1 MFISTR
7 ATKIVSLI
15 AASLALM
22 ALLACAS
29 DEPAV
34 PAGPSAEEIAKIVSD
49 SVNASV
55 SQAVADAVPE
65 GTSAQE
71 IQRMVEAAV
80 SASSQPGIT
89 RAEVEAA
96 VTASV
101 QSASA
106 GQLTAAEVQRIVDAS
121 VKALPAPEA
130 PQIDISAIRG
140 LVQQAVTDSVP
151 EGVSADEIAKLVEAA
166 VGASTAGVPTRDEL
180 TKSIEAA
187 VKGAAAGQLTA
198 ADVQKIVDASVGA
211 VVEEATTKAITEAQK
226 ALAQLPELRAGER
239 PGFSRV
245 VLPELERPTN
255 IPKNITLAPKQ
266 ELTYVYAVPERPG
279 VVPPM
284 QAANNDLYDIY
295 MWVFMPA
302 FVLGSVENDF
312 GLRQGWATGYSVS
325 DDGLTYLLHINPDAI
340 FQDGTPIT
348 AKAAK
353 DTWEWGMSAE
363 NQPVWRS
370 IGRHMGFIEG
380 MKAVEAGEAKTASGL
395 EVVDDVTLAM
405 KLVDPLPTFPL
416 RLSIWLTGMFKA
428 EQAVND
434 PEGFRLNPIG
444 VGPYRASYDDA
455 TAVRTYTATENWWG
469 AAPGIKVVRLP
480 TVPDL
485 QVNYIMYEAGEA
497 DAMFA
502 DSGRQP
508 ALWDP
513 EHKFHGDLK
522 PRGGAESPS
531 LWFMEFKTDHPP
543 FDDINVRKA
552 FAHAVDMENIV
563 PAVLGAMV
571 KAGAGIIVE
580 GNACWQPG
588 TGYDYDPAKAR
599 QFLKDSR
606 YGGPEGVPSITVE
619 VGRPAI
625 IRVLEVLQEQWKDN
639 LGIEI
644 NLVRLEPGQQRQPV
658 TEFARRSG
666 GQRIPNPSHL
676 LVNLA
681 DAPVLQQG
689 GINAMIKPALSMP
702 LDDPNYCEVWNE
714 IERFIIDAYTF
725 LPLQG
730 GDFASWAVQ
739 PWVFGYET
747 TFGDAFLTLPWWVIG
762 TRDRSLY
769 E

>member
-1 MFISTR
+1 MM
-7 ATKIVSLI
+7 ATFSKGGMLW
-15 AASLALM
+15 AALVV
-22 ALLACAS
+22 ALLAGIVACSSA
-29 DEPAV
+29 EPTET
-34 PAGPSAEEIAKIVSD
+34 GPSAA
-49 SVNASV
+49 
-55 SQAVADAVPE
+55 
-65 GTSAQE
+65 E
-71 IQRMVEAAV
+71 IQN
-80 SASSQPGIT
+80 I
-89 RAEVEAA
+89 
-96 VTASV
+96 V
-101 QSASA
+101 QSAVA
-106 GQLTAAEVQRIVDAS
+106 GIDTGSQLTAADVQRIVEQSAGDVLTAS
-121 VKALPAPEA
+121 DV
-130 PQIDISAIRG
+130 QTI
-140 LVQQAVTDSVP
+140 VQQSV
-151 EGVSADEIAKLVEAA
+151 G
-166 VGASTAGVPTRDEL
+166 T
-180 TKSIEAA
+180 
-187 VKGAAAGQLTA
+187 QLTA
-198 ADVQKIVDASVGA
+198 ADVQKIINDSVAGQLTASDVQRIVDASAGEQLSAADVQKIVRDSTGQQLTASDVQKIVDASAAGQLTTGDVQKIISASVSEA
-211 VVEEATTKAITEAQK
+211 VDAANRATEAAMMAQKAAMEAGEK

-353 DTWEWGMSAE
+353 DAWEWGMSAE

-395 EVVDDVTLAM
+395 EVIDDVTLAM

-434 PEGFRLNPIG
+434 AEGFRLNPIG

-508 ALWDP
+508 ALWNP

>member
-1 MFISTR
+1 MI
-7 ATKIVSLI
+7 ATLKRGGALW
-15 AASLALM
+15 LALLSVI
-22 ALLACAS
+22 LLAGTAACGS
-29 DEPAV
+29 D
-34 PAGPSAEEIAKIVSD
+34 D
-49 SVNASV
+49 
-55 SQAVADAVPE
+55 
-65 GTSAQE
+65 
-71 IQRMVEAAV
+71 
-80 SASSQPGIT
+80 
-89 RAEVEAA
+89 
-96 VTASV
+96 
-101 QSASA
+101 SASA
-106 GQLTAAEVQRIVDAS
+106 EDIAKAVQTQMGPQLMPADVQKIVEASAGGGLTAADVQRVVRESTGQQLTATDVQRIVDAS
-121 VKALPAPEA
+121 T
-130 PQIDISAIRG
+130 S
-140 LVQQAVTDSVP
+140 
-151 EGVSADEIAKLVEAA
+151 
-166 VGASTAGVPTRDEL
+166 
-180 TKSIEAA
+180 
-187 VKGAAAGQLTA
+187 GQLTAADVQRIVNDSASSQLSAADVQKIVEASAGGGLTAADVQRIVSDSTTGQLSAADVEKIVDASTMGQLTAADVQKIVDASATSQLSA

-395 EVVDDVTLAM
+395 EVLDDVTLAM

-434 PEGFRLNPIG
+434 AEGFRLNPIG

-644 NLVRLEPGQQRQPV
+644 NLVRLEPGQQRQAV

>member
-1 MFISTR
+1 MM
-7 ATKIVSLI
+7 ATFSKGGMLW
-15 AASLALM
+15 AALVV
-22 ALLACAS
+22 ALLAGIVACSSA
-29 DEPAV
+29 EPTET
-34 PAGPSAEEIAKIVSD
+34 GPSAA
-49 SVNASV
+49 
-55 SQAVADAVPE
+55 
-65 GTSAQE
+65 E
-71 IQRMVEAAV
+71 IQN
-80 SASSQPGIT
+80 I
-89 RAEVEAA
+89 
-96 VTASV
+96 V
-101 QSASA
+101 QSAVA
-106 GQLTAAEVQRIVDAS
+106 GIDTGSQLTAADVQRIV
-121 VKALPAPEA
+121 E
-130 PQIDISAIRG
+130 QSAGDVLTAADVQTI
-140 LVQQAVTDSVP
+140 VQQSV
-151 EGVSADEIAKLVEAA
+151 G
-166 VGASTAGVPTRDEL
+166 T
-180 TKSIEAA
+180 
-187 VKGAAAGQLTA
+187 QLTA
-198 ADVQKIVDASVGA
+198 ADVQKIINDSAAGQLTASDVQRIVDASAGEQLSAADVQKIVRDSTGQQLTASDVQKIVDASAAGQLTTGDVQKIISASVSEA
-211 VVEEATTKAITEAQK
+211 VDAANRATEAAMMAQKAAMEAGEK

-416 RLSIWLTGMFKA
+416 RLTIWLTGMFKA

-508 ALWDP
+508 ALWNP

-681 DAPVLQQG
+681 DAPVLQEG

>member
-1 MFISTR
+1 MM
-7 ATKIVSLI
+7 ATFSKGGMLW
-15 AASLALM
+15 AALVV
-22 ALLACAS
+22 ALLAGIVACSSA
-29 DEPAV
+29 EPTET
-34 PAGPSAEEIAKIVSD
+34 GPSAA
-49 SVNASV
+49 
-55 SQAVADAVPE
+55 
-65 GTSAQE
+65 E
-71 IQRMVEAAV
+71 IQN
-80 SASSQPGIT
+80 I
-89 RAEVEAA
+89 
-96 VTASV
+96 V
-101 QSASA
+101 QSAVA
-106 GQLTAAEVQRIVDAS
+106 GIDTGSQLTAADVQRIVEQSAGDVLTAS
-121 VKALPAPEA
+121 DV
-130 PQIDISAIRG
+130 QTI
-140 LVQQAVTDSVP
+140 VQQSV
-151 EGVSADEIAKLVEAA
+151 G
-166 VGASTAGVPTRDEL
+166 T
-180 TKSIEAA
+180 
-187 VKGAAAGQLTA
+187 QLTA
-198 ADVQKIVDASVGA
+198 ADVQKIINDSVAGQLTASDVQRIVDASAGEQLSAADVQKIVRDSTGQQLTASDVQKIVDASAAGQLTTGDVQKIISASVSEA
-211 VVEEATTKAITEAQK
+211 VDAANRATEAAMMAQKAAMEAGEK

-681 DAPVLQQG
+681 DAPVLQEG